1 MTKPGNSTFRRSNE
15 WEQSR
20 NGRGSNRRWMKVQWQ
35 VTFILYPAIEGFS
48 EPVLHR
54 IAWREVVLFDLAVFL
69 AF

>member
-1 MTKPGNSTFRRSNE
+1 
-15 WEQSR
+15 
-20 NGRGSNRRWMKVQWQ
+20 MKVQWQ

-54 IAWREVVLFDLAVFL
+54 IAGREVVLFDLAVFL